1 MSGVS
6 TVILGMLEDEAAGIQ
21 DAVTLAADLHD
32 GAQLEDA
39 ITQACTQLSL
49 APTRELQEVI
59 FQRIQ
64 LLHGMRTREQVERLE
79 ELRGLRK

>member
-1 MSGVS
+1 MN
-6 TVILGMLEDEAAGIQ
+6 
-21 DAVTLAADLHD
+21 AADLHD
-32 GAQLEDA
+32 GTQLEDA

-64 LLHGMRTREQVERLE
+64 VLHAKRSREQVERLE
-79 ELRGLRK
+79 MLRGLR

>member
-1 MSGVS
+1 MSS
-6 TVILGMLEDEAAGIQ
+6 LQ
-21 DAVTLAADLHD
+21 DAVALAADLQE

-64 LLHGMRTREQVERLE
+64 VLHGMRTREQVERLE
-79 ELRGLRK
+79 MLRGLR

>member
-1 MSGVS
+1 MND
-6 TVILGMLEDEAAGIQ
+6 LQ

-32 GAQLEDA
+32 GPQLEGA

-64 LLHGMRTREQVERLE
+64 VLHGMRSAEQVARLE

>member
-1 MSGVS
+1 MSE
-6 TVILGMLEDEAAGIQ
+6 LQ
-21 DAVTLAADLHD
+21 DAVTLAADLHE
-32 GAQLEDA
+32 GSQLEDA

-64 LLHGMRTREQVERLE
+64 VLHGMRPAEQVARLE